1 MKLAAL
7 TARRAKDYRAGLQP
21 FAVPEERSD
30 VGEIYDIGDAG
41 FNGVKRKEARD
52 VASHVLLGVDKGGR
66 TRLAV
71 TRIEAGGS
79 FGPHVDDYGHV
90 ICVLEGRGELK
101 VGGRRHAAGPGTVMV
116 TEPGEPHG
124 MFATEGEPFVLVAAN
139 VYDADHPEVS

>member
-1 MKLAAL
+1 MGRIYEVADGDFAAVQ
-7 TARRAKDYRAGLQP
+7 RSEAKA
-21 FAVPEERSD
+21 
-30 VGEIYDIGDAG
+30 
-41 FNGVKRKEARD
+41 
-52 VASHVLLGVDKGGR
+52 VASHVLLGLEQGGR

-71 TRIEAGGS
+71 TRIEPGGS

-101 VGGRRHAAGPGTVMV
+101 VGGRRTPAAPGTIMV

-139 VYDADHPEVS
+139 VYDDGHPALS